1 MENNNRLQE
10 ANFYLATVTLVAS
23 VSLLGKMTYDTIKS
37 LMLDRKLSKEIK
49 NNLEL
54 TRRLENLKKE
64 SNK

>member
-1 MENNNRLQE
+1 MENKLQE
-10 ANFYLATVTLVAS
+10 ANLCLATVTLVAS

-37 LMLDRKLSKEIK
+37 FLLDRKLEKELN

-54 TRRLENLKKE
+54 TRELENLKE